1 MYCSHK
7 ILILLFFTLLTISVN
22 AQIFET
28 AAKPKKGE
36 VTVGLNPLYTQEHWG
51 LAGRASFGIGSG
63 FDARFNYIFLD
74 ERKDYWGVD
83 FGKNIIS
90 GTINLAARAGMHVKD
105 GRFGLNCAG
114 LADVDILKHSH
125 LYSGV
130 MLEVNF
136 LKHRNT
142 NLNVWVPIGLE
153 WTCSKN
159 VAFLAEL
166 DLGADDDTQN
176 IYSAGIKITF

>member
-1 MYCSHK
+1 MYSWHK
-7 ILILLFFTLLTISVN
+7 IVIFLFFALTTVTVN
-22 AQIFET
+22 AQVFET

-36 VTVGLNPLYTQEHWG
+36 VTIGLNPLYTQEHWG
-51 LAGRASFGIGSG
+51 LAGRASFGIGKG

-74 ERKDYWGVD
+74 ERKDYWGID

-114 LADVDILKHSH
+114 LVDVDILKHSH

-130 MLEVNF
+130 MFEVNF
-136 LKHRNT
+136 LKRNT
-142 NLNVWVPIGLE
+142 DLNVWVPIGLE

-176 IYSAGIKITF
+176 IYSAGLKITF